1 MNMELPNDLE
11 LRLWQALA
19 EILTDKYGVEI
30 VAEKE

>member
-1 MNMELPNDLE
+1 MELPNDLE

-30 VAEKE
+30 VAETKE